1 MLTLFFTAYLLWFS
15 EVFRSPVSSANR
27 KSGIHVAWTTI
38 TYRSVALLILA
49 VAVVLFFAMRFAFP
63 QFTQNSVKAGEDLA
77 SKMLEHVAGIAP
89 AAGSGSSTAQQAH
102 FTALDGTVRVK
113 KGSGNSWITADYN
126 IPLEKSD
133 VVQTGSEGMAKVVF
147 NDGTSY
153 TVKQDSLIVIEEN
166 SANDQ
171 QQTNVAVAV
180 STGTVDLSTATY
192 SQGSKSQVIVGGATA
207 SLSPES
213 TAQVHNDP
221 KSEQHEILMKKGT
234 GEVSRNGETVK
245 LANWE
250 KVTFQG
256 QQSRLEKAKEIGPPT
271 PIGPANM
278 APLFSAGETTK
289 DVQFSWT
296 PMANAVGYRLRISR
310 NPYFSSTLV
319 DKKVNTA
326 AVTVTSLGEGA
337 YYWMVQSYDS
347 AGKESVESE
356 KNRFTIISKGK
367 ETEAILLD
375 LDPFVQHGHV
385 IEVTGKTQTGARV
398 MVNGSEVPMINT
410 DGGFHYFTPPLPT
423 GEAVITVTAQTAQ
436 GGVNTQQ
443 KKILIQ

>member
-1 MLTLFFTAYLLWFS
+1 
-15 EVFRSPVSSANR
+15 VSSANR
-27 KSGIHVAWTTI
+27 KSGIHVAWTTV
-38 TYRSVALLILA
+38 TYRSVVLISLA
-49 VAVVLFFAMRFAFP
+49 AAVVFLVVLRVSFP
-63 QFTQNSVKAGEDLA
+63 QFTENGLKAGENAANKL
-77 SKMLEHVAGIAP
+77 LERVAGMAP
-89 AAGSGSSTAQQAH
+89 TTGSGLSTSQQAH

-113 KGSGNSWITADYN
+113 KGDGNSWVKADYS
-126 IPLEKSD
+126 IPLEKGD

-166 SANDQ
+166 SANNQ

-192 SQGSKSQVIVGGATA
+192 SQGSRSQVIVAGATA

-221 KSEQHEILMKKGT
+221 KADQHEILMKKGT
-234 GEVSRNGETVK
+234 GEVTRNGETVK

-250 KVTFQG
+250 KVSFQG
-256 QQSRLEKAKEIGPPT
+256 KQSHLEKAKEIGPPT
-271 PIGPANM
+271 PIAPANM
-278 APLFSAGETTK
+278 APLFSSGEATK
-289 DVQFSWT
+289 DVSFSWT
-296 PMANAVGYRLRISR
+296 PMTNAVGYRLRISR

-337 YYWMVQSYDS
+337 YYWMVQSYDV

-367 ETEAILLD
+367 QTEAIALE
-375 LDPFVQHGHV
+375 LDPFIQHGHV

-398 MVNGSEVPMINT
+398 MVNGSEVPMVNP

-443 KKILIQ
+443 QKIIIQ

>member
-1 MLTLFFTAYLLWFS
+1 M
-15 EVFRSPVSSANR
+15 
-27 KSGIHVAWTTI
+27 
-38 TYRSVALLILA
+38 ALLILA
-49 VAVVLFFAMRFAFP
+49 VAAVFFVAMRMAFP
-63 QFTQNSVKAGEDLA
+63 QFTETGIQKADD
-77 SKMLEHVAGIAP
+77 VAGKLLERVAGMAP
-89 AAGSGSSTAQQAH
+89 AAGSGASTAQQAH

-113 KGSGNSWITADYN
+113 KGSGNSWVTADYN
-126 IPLEKSD
+126 IPLEKGD

-171 QQTNVAVAV
+171 QQTSVAVAV

-207 SLSPES
+207 SLAPES
-213 TAQVHNDP
+213 AAQVHNDS
-221 KSEQHEILMKKGT
+221 KADQHEILMKKGT
-234 GEVSRNGETVK
+234 GEVTRNGETVK

-250 KVTFQG
+250 KVSFQG
-256 QQSRLEKAKEIGPPT
+256 QQSHMEKAKEIGPPT
-271 PIGPANM
+271 PIAPANM
-278 APLFSAGETTK
+278 APLFSAGEAMK
-289 DVQFSWT
+289 DVEFSWT
-296 PMANAVGYRLRISR
+296 AMANAVGYRLRISR

-326 AVTVTSLGEGA
+326 AVTVTNLGEGA
-337 YYWMVQSYDS
+337 YYWMVQSYDG

-356 KNRFTIISKGK
+356 KNRFTIIPKGK
-367 ETEAILLD
+367 ETEAIELE
-375 LDPFVQHGHV
+375 LDPFIQHGHV

-398 MVNGSEVPMINT
+398 MVNGSEVPMIGG

>member
-1 MLTLFFTAYLLWFS
+1 
-15 EVFRSPVSSANR
+15 VSSSNR

-38 TYRSVALLILA
+38 TYRSVALLIMAIAA
-49 VAVVLFFAMRFAFP
+49 VLLFAVRFTFP
-63 QFTQNSVKAGEDLA
+63 QFTENSIKAGQNLA
-77 SKMLEHVAGIAP
+77 SKMLEHVAGMAP
-89 AAGSGSSTAQQAH
+89 AAGSGSSIAQQAH

-113 KGSGNSWITADYN
+113 KGSGNSWVTADYN
-126 IPLEKSD
+126 IPLEKGD

-213 TAQVHNDP
+213 AAQVHNDP

-250 KVTFQG
+250 KVSFQG
-256 QQSRLEKAKEIGPPT
+256 QQSHLEKAKEIGPPT

-289 DVQFSWT
+289 DVEFSWT

-319 DKKVNTA
+319 DKRVNTA
-326 AVTVTSLGEGA
+326 AVTVTSLGVGA

-367 ETEAILLD
+367 ETEAIELD

-398 MVNGSEVPMINT
+398 MVNGSEVPMINS